1 MEFKDYYEV
10 LGVVPEADAKTI
22 KSAYR
27 KLARE
32 YHPDVSE
39 REGAEDRFKEISEA
53 YEVLKDAGKR
63 AEYDQLRE
71 YGGDGGFQ
79 PPPGWQA
86 GPQQSDSGEFQGG
99 FSDFF
104 ESAFG
109 QSGHSSRQGFSRQH
123 FSERGEDIEF
133 RLAVFLEEALHGEA
147 RTIQYEVPFF
157 TDQGNLARQSKTLKV
172 KIPPGVTDGERI
184 RLKGQGAPGI
194 GDAPS
199 GDLYLNIQLAEHPL
213 YAVEGANL
221 SITVPL
227 APWEAALGATVTV
240 PTLDGA
246 IRLSIPAHSQTGR
259 KLKIRGKGLGREDN
273 QGDLYAILSVIMPE
287 ADEDC
292 DELWRQLGE
301 RSTFEPRRQWENK
314 Q

>member
-1 MEFKDYYEV
+1 MAVFSR
-10 LGVVPEADAKTI
+10 P
-22 KSAYR
+22 
-27 KLARE
+27 
-32 YHPDVSE
+32 P
-39 REGAEDRFKEISEA
+39 
-53 YEVLKDAGKR
+53 AGR
-63 AEYDQLRE
+63 
-71 YGGDGGFQ
+71 
-79 PPPGWQA
+79 A
-86 GPQQSDSGEFQGG
+86 GPQQSEGGEFQGG

-109 QSGHSSRQGFSRQH
+109 QSGHGSRQGFSRQH

-213 YAVEGANL
+213 YAVEGADL

-301 RSTFEPRRQWENK
+301 RSTFEPRRQWESK